1 MNLISINEIFTIN
14 DFRHLEEEEEEEES
28 LIFSKKK
35 YSYMEKMLFWK

>member
-14 DFRHLEEEEEEEES
+14 DFSHLEEEEEES

-35 YSYMEKMLFWK
+35 NSYMEKMLFWK